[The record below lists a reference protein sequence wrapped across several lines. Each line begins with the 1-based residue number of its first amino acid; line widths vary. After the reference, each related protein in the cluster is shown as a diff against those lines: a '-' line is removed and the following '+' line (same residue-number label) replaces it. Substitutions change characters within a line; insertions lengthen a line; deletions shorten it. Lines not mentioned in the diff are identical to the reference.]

1 MIIRF
6 DTPELAEKRFD
17 ELKEKY
23 NPGSPEGIAFTVRIG
38 EEDETVEMRY
48 ILEDDAESKRI
59 RMFATPIW
67 CVKNLVIAMKIVDL
81 MQEVQNAR

>member
-6 DTPELAEKRFD
+6 NTPELAKKRFD

-23 NPGSPEGIAFTVRIG
+23 NPGSPEGTAFTVRIG

-67 CVKNLVIAMKIVDL
+67 CVKNLETAMKIVDL
-81 MQEVQNAR
+81 MQEV

>member
-1 MIIRF
+1 MIVRF
-6 DTPELAEKRFD
+6 DTPELAKKRFN

-23 NPGSPEGIAFTVRIG
+23 NPGSPEGTAFTVRIG

-48 ILEDDAESKRI
+48 ILEDDDVESKRI

-67 CVKNLVIAMKIVDL
+67 CVKNLVTAMKIVDL
-81 MQEVQNAR
+81 MREV